1 MEIKG
6 YFDKGRPMIDIY
18 LEGSQDPVGVLVDT
32 GFNGELMI
40 AKEKI
45 EELSLTFIG
54 DDEYMTASG
63 DVVPTTV
70 HMGFV
75 KWFGRTRKIAVL
87 ATSGKAN
94 LIGME
99 LLHFYRL
106 DIARSQNRLIIGEQ
120 ETIGVK
126 GESKGDPKERE

>member
-6 YFDKGRPMIDIY
+6 YFDEGKPMINIY
-18 LEGSQDPVGVLVDT
+18 LEGSEDSIDVLVDT
-32 GFNGELMI
+32 GFNGELMLT
-40 AKEKI
+40 KEKI
-45 EELSLTFIG
+45 KQLSLVFIG

-70 HMGFV
+70 HMGFI
-75 KWFGRTRKIAVL
+75 KWFSRTRKIAIL
-87 ATSGKAN
+87 STSGKSN

-106 DIARSQNRLIIGEQ
+106 DIARSQDRLVI
-120 ETIGVK
+120 
-126 GESKGDPKERE
+126 SKD

>member
-6 YFDKGRPMIDIY
+6 WLDEGKPMIDIC
-18 LEGSQDPVGVLVDT
+18 LEGTEDTIDVLVDT
-32 GFNGELMI
+32 GFNGELMLT
-40 AKEKI
+40 KEKI
-45 EELSLTFIG
+45 KELSLSFIG

-63 DVVPTTV
+63 DVMPTTV
-70 HMGFV
+70 HIGLIR
-75 KWFGRTRKIAVL
+75 WFGRTRKIAVL

-106 DIARSQNRLIIGEQ
+106 DIARFQNRLII
-120 ETIGVK
+120 
-126 GESKGDPKERE
+126 SKS

>member
-1 MEIKG
+1 MEIEG
-6 YFDKGRPMIDIY
+6 YFDEGKPMIGIY
-18 LEGSQDPVGVLVDT
+18 LEGSEDPIDILVDT
-32 GFNGELMI
+32 GFNGELMLT
-40 AKEKI
+40 KEKI

-70 HMGFV
+70 YMGII
-75 KWFGRTRKIAVL
+75 KWFGHTRRIAVL
-87 ATSGKAN
+87 ATSGKSN

-106 DIARSQNRLIIGEQ
+106 DIARSQNLLIIYA
-120 ETIGVK
+120 
-126 GESKGDPKERE
+126 

>member
-6 YFDKGRPMIDIY
+6 WFDEGKPMIEIY
-18 LEGSQDPVGVLVDT
+18 LEGSEGPTDVLVDT
-32 GFNGELMI
+32 GFNGELMLT
-40 AKEKI
+40 KKKI
-45 EELSLTFIG
+45 KGMSLSFIG
-54 DDEYMTASG
+54 YDEYMTASG

-70 HMGFV
+70 HI
-75 KWFGRTRKIAVL
+75 GRTRKIAVL

-106 DIARSQNRLIIGEQ
+106 EMARSQNRLII
-120 ETIGVK
+120 
-126 GESKGDPKERE
+126 SNS

>member
-1 MEIKG
+1 M
-6 YFDKGRPMIDIY
+6 
-18 LEGSQDPVGVLVDT
+18 
-32 GFNGELMI
+32 
-40 AKEKI
+40 
-45 EELSLTFIG
+45 TFIG

-70 HMGFV
+70 HMALI

-87 ATSGKAN
+87 ATYGKSN

-106 DIARSQNRLIIGEQ
+106 DIARSQNRLII
-120 ETIGVK
+120 
-126 GESKGDPKERE
+126 KEL